1 MCNLDFCRN
10 FAVRFCA
17 WLAYAHVCRVYG
29 VKTNYCRYL
38 KNILLNREIQNGIA
52 TALICLAT
60 VGGFMILTDDGGKPT
75 LSSVS
80 VSNSH
85 FGQSSYRGET
95 GYSVASGSGVPVVSH
110 STLGHSVS
118 GGSGLSGSTR
128 GIGLSASSGSSVSV
142 GMIGHTTHISGSAFG
157 GGGGVY
163 SGGGGSGSAG
173 GSGSSGLSGG
183 TGGMV
188 AMAMPMPGRVGD
200 VSVSKG
206 MMGAAPMSDPA
217 PGVYNGDAPGDITG
231 AENGVLDNPIITSY
245 GQPIGDVLWPLL
257 LMAIVYMVFRSKSYR
272 NKTEI

>member
-1 MCNLDFCRN
+1 M
-10 FAVRFCA
+10 
-17 WLAYAHVCRVYG
+17 
-29 VKTNYCRYL
+29 

-128 GIGLSASSGSSVSV
+128 GVGLSGSSGSSVSV

-163 SGGGGSGSAG
+163 SGG
-173 GSGSSGLSGG
+173 SSGGG
-183 TGGMV
+183 TSASSVGGGNYGGNYGGGMV

-217 PGVYNGDAPGDITG
+217 PGVYTGDAPGDITG
-231 AENGVLDNPIITSY
+231 AENEVLDNPIITSY